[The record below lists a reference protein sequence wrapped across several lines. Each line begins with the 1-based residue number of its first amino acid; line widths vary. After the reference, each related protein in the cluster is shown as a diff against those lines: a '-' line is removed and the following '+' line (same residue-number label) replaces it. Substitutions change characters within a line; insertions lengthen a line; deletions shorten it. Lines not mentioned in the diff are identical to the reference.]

1 MKPGFIESILEALQ
15 VKVNTMDTR
24 DRNVAL
30 VFDEMSIKEGLT
42 YNTRRDIVEGF
53 EDFGLAGQTRFLA
66 NHAIAFIV
74 KGLASKW
81 KQPIGYFLSAGPI
94 KASVLQTLTKSCI
107 TKLQAIGL
115 NVVALICDQGSNNRS
130 FWVRWVRMY
139 LSTGLT

>member
-1 MKPGFIESILEALQ
+1 MGTLL
-15 VKVNTMDTR
+15 NTCTMPTHF
-24 DRNVAL
+24 V
-30 VFDEMSIKEGLT
+30 
-42 YNTRRDIVEGF
+42 
-53 EDFGLAGQTRFLA
+53 Q
-66 NHAIAFIV
+66 IV

-130 FWVRWVRMY
+130 FLGKMGEN